1 MTKTTKTLSLFM
13 AAALLMT
20 ALAVAAQAQTANGEQ
35 EMLAQIKALLAK
47 ASDNAR
53 LGADDRGV
61 WQRDA
66 TLGRMRSNTMRE
78 KFKDPL
84 LRWEQIDSA
93 RVNGDEG
100 DYWVQVSSVR
110 LPMFWIRLGE
120 FTDKADAQ
128 RLADM
133 ILDMA
138 RSRGG
143 D

>member
-1 MTKTTKTLSLFM
+1 MMTMNKTIS
-13 AAALLMT
+13 
-20 ALAVAAQAQTANGEQ
+20 LAVAAVLLMITLAAAAQAGTEDSEQ
-35 EMLAQIKALLAK
+35 GMLTQIKAQLAK
-47 ASDNAR
+47 ASDSAR
-53 LGADDRGV
+53 IGADDRGV

-66 TLGRMRSNTMRE
+66 ILGRMRSNTMRE

-84 LRWEQIDSA
+84 LRWEQIDGA

-110 LPMFWIRLGE
+110 LPMFWIRLGS

-128 RLADM
+128 RLADL

-138 RSRGG
+138 NSRSGE
-143 D
+143 